1 MDHHTQNYL
10 KVMRDLQEYFSKL
23 DNQHPGP
30 YPTFSNLI
38 ISYIFFSWKSYSYTC
53 IGLKPSLMASIK
65 TNKQTNKPPNLP
77 TTAFALPS

>member
-38 ISYIFFSWKSYSYTC
+38 ISYIFFF
-53 IGLKPSLMASIK
+53 LKKLFLYMHRFK
-65 TNKQTNKPPNLP
+65 TFPNG
-77 TTAFALPS
+77 FN